1 MLKFYKAKYL
11 LGNSSELWKVPRP
24 CSHAGLILSIEQP
37 YDLEYQPPLCIIL
50 LFPNL
55 MSCTDTAVLATPRAS
70 ASFAQKKQ
78 DSALPFSTHISS
90 FLPQGLDVGHHGN
103 TVGIA
108 HEKPEGPRYQHGAT
122 LTSQDRRPK
131 INYSPFS
138 NLGAEFC
145 DSLHKPL
152 GRVWQGQA
160 LSPLF
165 GGQLYKALLYQ
176 LFLLPYVPQSCPL
189 AHFADKPPAY
199 KSLCQALLWGKPRLR
214 HLETVRCLYGSQFY
228 HRYIGDNNISF

>member
-78 DSALPFSTHISS
+78 DSALPYSTHISS
-90 FLPQGLDVGHHGN
+90 FLPQGLDVEHHGN

-108 HEKPEGPRYQHGAT
+108 HEKLEGPQYQHGAT

-160 LSPLF
+160 LSPLWGANFIKHSCISSFFFPVSLSPALWPTLQTNHLHTNPCVRLCF
-165 GGQLYKALLYQ
+165 GGNL
-176 LFLLPYVPQSCPL
+176 
-189 AHFADKPPAY
+189 
-199 KSLCQALLWGKPRLR
+199 G
-214 HLETVRCLYGSQFY
+214 
-228 HRYIGDNNISF
+228 